1 MVMAARA
8 AHRQAEPHGRGRVHA
23 IHDILGRILLRDDA
37 ALGVATVVA
46 VEAGGDVLFARRAGQ
61 QITRELLY
69 GKAVEGQVAVERV
82 DHPVAPAPH
91 GAFAVA
97 LVAVGVGVAG
107 RVEPTAGH
115 ALAVTVGG

>member
-1 MVMAARA
+1 MAARA

-61 QITRELLY
+61 QITRELLHRE
-69 GKAVEGQVAVERV
+69 AVEGQVAVERV